1 MATIIDPPA
10 GWKYGFP
17 KPIPEDRKKDVT
29 VWLVEQGYPKEMI
42 DSFGEHFYC
51 RYWEQSEEDNKLD
64 LKQLEDKLDE
74 ALAKETTESLTE
86 WVDSK
91 RKDDVEKIE
100 EEYYKELEQRR
111 EAAKNFTGQVA
122 GRHSDMFTYREMDW
136 MVRGFMDGYSKAKE
150 TMYTEEQVR
159 EAIDMATT
167 SKYNYKLEFYSLDEI
182 IQSLKK

>member
-1 MATIIDPPA
+1 MATIIDPPS

-86 WVDSK
+86 WMDSK
-91 RKDDVEKIE
+91 KKDDVWSLGLKE
-100 EEYYKELEQRR
+100 ELDKLPYTKHLDD
-111 EAAKNFTGQVA
+111 GQYNDGQLA
-122 GRHSDMFTYREMDW
+122 GFEFGAEWAYN
-136 MVRGFMDGYSKAKE
+136 KAKE
-150 TMYTEEQVR
+150 TLYTEEQAR
-159 EAIDMATT
+159 EIWRAGQEYWKT
-167 SKYNYKLEFYSLDEI
+167 SGASITFEELTEKLK
-182 IQSLKK
+182 QK